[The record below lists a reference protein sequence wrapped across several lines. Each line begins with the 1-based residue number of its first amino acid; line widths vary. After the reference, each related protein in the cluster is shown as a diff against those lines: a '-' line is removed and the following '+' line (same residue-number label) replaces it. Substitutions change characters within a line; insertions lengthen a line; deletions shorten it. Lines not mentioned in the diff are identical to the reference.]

1 MAGRPSRNTALLAT
15 ILDHLPDALLLIDP
29 AGAVVNANARAL
41 EVFKAPGATRP
52 LIGRLV
58 VDVLPNFGPAAER
71 AGKSRHAAPAG
82 ARDTQR
88 MTARALDGTTFPV
101 DVFRALVP
109 WAGSPDHLLLVLHEA
124 TSAPLESELVRTS
137 QQAQAILRATEE
149 AICGVDLK
157 GKVVLANPAAGRLL
171 ATRLG
176 DVAGKELPTLAWHTK
191 LDGTPY
197 PAEETPIGQ
206 VLSTGKRISRRR
218 EVFWRSDGGPVPVEV
233 SAVPIKDGETTV
245 GAVAAITD
253 VTRSVEEERRRNR
266 LLAILDD
273 EILTALTT
281 LAESDLTD
289 PKAVAG
295 ELERIRQIAADAVD
309 YENLMANQVTVATK
323 AGDVARVLETAV
335 ASVSALAAE
344 RQVTVNLATEAAA
357 VASDPH
363 RLSLALG
370 ELLRAAVESSAPGA
384 SVALTVATVGEKVRI
399 GVRESKVAD
408 ASQENP
414 LLRWLRPHRGR
425 QTGPDPDLAFVQ
437 VVVERHGG
445 RFLLEPSTT
454 GARGYVVELPS
465 VTVPA
470 SPASPAP
477 AEEPPVEVSAVEVS
491 AVEVPVVEALAL
503 ETPADIPA
511 PSAEILQLRTQANGP
526 AREAG
531 PVGSVIP
538 MPTRSLR
545 SVSAAAE
552 TPADAEPEP
561 PAAPLSEDPAVLVWP
576 DAASGLSGALSER
589 GAPAA
594 GVSRVA
600 QVGEL
605 NNPGASVLL
614 VDPLA
619 GPVSRKTLGE
629 LRAAAG
635 RASLPLVVVAGLTE
649 AALEDSGVVLEP
661 PSLLSALRAP
671 GRSGAARVLVV
682 EQDPALATALG
693 AGLLKKGMQAV
704 YAKNSDEAAMRAA
717 VGPPEMVLLGLDTE
731 AEGNPGILD
740 WLVGTNLLVGTP
752 VLVYTLDGMPPGYVS
767 RLERGASLVGI
778 GARGETD
785 RTDGRLADL
794 LVHIGSLAPRR

>member
-71 AGKSRHAAPAG
+71 AGKSRHAAPSG

-88 MTARALDGTTFPV
+88 MTARALDGSTFPV

-149 AICGVDLK
+149 AICGVDLN

-176 DVAGKELPTLAWHTK
+176 DVAGKELPALAWHTK

-197 PAEETPIGQ
+197 PAAETPIGQ
-206 VLSTGKRISRRR
+206 VLSTGKRISRQR

-289 PKAVAG
+289 PKTVAG

-309 YENLMANQVTVATK
+309 YENLMANQVTVATRP
-323 AGDVARVLETAV
+323 GDVAPVLETAV
-335 ASVSALAAE
+335 ESISALAAE
-344 RQVTVNLATEAAA
+344 RQVTVNLATEPAA

-363 RLSLALG
+363 RLSLAVG

-384 SVALTVATVGEKVRI
+384 SVALTVAAVGEKVRI

-408 ASQENP
+408 ATQENP

-470 SPASPAP
+470 APAP
-477 AEEPPVEVSAVEVS
+477 LEEPPVEVSS
-491 AVEVPVVEALAL
+491 VEVPVVEALAL

-511 PSAEILQLRTQANGP
+511 PSAEILQLRAQTNGP
-526 AREAG
+526 TREAG

-545 SVSAAAE
+545 SVSASAE
-552 TPADAEPEP
+552 TPAEPEP
-561 PAAPLSEDPAVLVWP
+561 PAAPLGADPAVLVWP
-576 DAASGLSGALSER
+576 DAAAGLSGALSDR

-605 NNPGASVLL
+605 NNPDASVLL

-629 LRAAAG
+629 LRAAAN

-704 YAKNSDEAAMRAA
+704 YAKNSDEAVLRAA

-740 WLVGTNLLVGTP
+740 WLVSAKLLVGTP

-778 GARGETD
+778 GARGETP
-785 RTDGRLADL
+785 RTDDRLADL